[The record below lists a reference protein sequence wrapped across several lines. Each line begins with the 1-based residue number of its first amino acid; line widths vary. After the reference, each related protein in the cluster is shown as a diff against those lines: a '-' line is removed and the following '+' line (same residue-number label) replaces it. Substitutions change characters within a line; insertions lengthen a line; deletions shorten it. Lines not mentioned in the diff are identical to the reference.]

1 MQDGGVDGVLIAN
14 EFSLPYQPKADAVTV
29 GAMGHVVG
37 RLKEDILTPIL
48 LPVAAAIGVAP
59 VHLGVILVLNL
70 TIGMLTPPF
79 GVGLYTVA
87 TVGKEAPHK
96 VLKEL
101 VPLYIPLLIA
111 LMVVTYVPELTMWL
125 PSLL

>member
-1 MQDGGVDGVLIAN
+1 
-14 EFSLPYQPKADAVTV
+14 
-29 GAMGHVVG
+29 
-37 RLKEDILTPIL
+37 
-48 LPVAAAIGVAP
+48 
-59 VHLGVILVLNL
+59 
-70 TIGMLTPPF
+70 MLTPPF

-101 VPLYIPLLIA
+101 LPLYVPLLIA
-111 LMVVTYVPELTMWL
+111 LMVVTYVPGLTMWL

>member
-1 MQDGGVDGVLIAN
+1 MGKNGKLLRIFPKTQGDILGTNIAN
-14 EFSLPYQPKADAVTV
+14 IFIELAQAQK
-29 GAMGHVVG
+29 
-37 RLKEDILTPIL
+37 
-48 LPVAAAIGVAP
+48 
-59 VHLGVILVLNL
+59 VLNL

-101 VPLYIPLLIA
+101 LPLYVPLLIA
-111 LMVVTYVPELTMWL
+111 LMVVTYVPGLTMWL